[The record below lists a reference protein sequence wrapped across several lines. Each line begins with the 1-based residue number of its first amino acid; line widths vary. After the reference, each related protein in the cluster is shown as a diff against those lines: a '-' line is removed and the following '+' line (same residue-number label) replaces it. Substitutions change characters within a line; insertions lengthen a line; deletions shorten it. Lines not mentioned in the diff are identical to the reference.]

1 MRVRCAGGAGHGGG
15 ITEAGQGN
23 QGTAMPSAEE
33 KFAEDVL
40 SCVEGL
46 NAVLPAF
53 ASRYDELVLVAA
65 LAEHV
70 GGALRIFM
78 RAGMCSSD
86 QARRVLRHMEETAFA
101 TLSEVKPATAS
112 RVQ

>member
-1 MRVRCAGGAGHGGG
+1 M
-15 ITEAGQGN
+15 
-23 QGTAMPSAEE
+23 AMPNAEE

-40 SCVEGL
+40 NCVDDL

-53 ASRYDELVLVAA
+53 ATRYDELVLVAA

-78 RAGMCSSD
+78 RAGLCSPE
-86 QARRVLRHMEETAFA
+86 QARRVLRHLEETAFA
-101 TLSEVKPATAS
+101 TP
-112 RVQ
+112 R

>member
-1 MRVRCAGGAGHGGG
+1 M
-15 ITEAGQGN
+15 
-23 QGTAMPSAEE
+23 AMPSAEE

-40 SCVEGL
+40 CCVDDL
-46 NAVLPAF
+46 NAVLPAL

-78 RAGMCSSD
+78 RAGLCSPE
-86 QARRVLRHMEETAFA
+86 QARRVLRHLEETAFTQA
-101 TLSEVKPATAS
+101 LEAQAPAVN

>member
-1 MRVRCAGGAGHGGG
+1 
-15 ITEAGQGN
+15 
-23 QGTAMPSAEE
+23 MPNAEE
-33 KFAEDVL
+33 KFAQDVVR
-40 SCVEGL
+40 CVDDL

-53 ASRYDELVLVAA
+53 VLRYDELVLVAA

-78 RAGMCSSD
+78 RSGLCSSD
-86 QARRVLRHMEETAFA
+86 QARRVLAHMEQTAFA
-101 TLSEVKPATAS
+101 CFDDANPASVT

>member
-1 MRVRCAGGAGHGGG
+1 
-15 ITEAGQGN
+15 
-23 QGTAMPSAEE
+23 MPNAEE

-40 SCVEGL
+40 NCVEDL

-53 ASRYDELVLVAA
+53 VTRYDELVLVAA

-78 RAGMCSSD
+78 RAGLCSTE
-86 QARRVLRHMEETAFA
+86 QARRVLRHLEDTAFA
-101 TLSEVKPATAS
+101 TPGSAGLEKES

>member
-1 MRVRCAGGAGHGGG
+1 
-15 ITEAGQGN
+15 
-23 QGTAMPSAEE
+23 MPNANAEE

-40 SCVEGL
+40 NCVEDL

-53 ASRYDELVLVAA
+53 VARYDELVIVAA

-78 RAGMCSSD
+78 RSGLCSTD
-86 QARRVLRHMEETAFA
+86 QARRVLRHLEETAFTAPAA
-101 TLSEVKPATAS
+101 TPEKET

>member
-1 MRVRCAGGAGHGGG
+1 M
-15 ITEAGQGN
+15 
-23 QGTAMPSAEE
+23 AMPSAEE

-40 SCVEGL
+40 SCVEDL
-46 NAVLPAF
+46 NAVLPDF

-78 RAGMCSSD
+78 RAGLCSPE
-86 QARRVLRHMEETAFA
+86 QARRVLRHLEETAFTPVRDVKAA
-101 TLSEVKPATAS
+101 TLS